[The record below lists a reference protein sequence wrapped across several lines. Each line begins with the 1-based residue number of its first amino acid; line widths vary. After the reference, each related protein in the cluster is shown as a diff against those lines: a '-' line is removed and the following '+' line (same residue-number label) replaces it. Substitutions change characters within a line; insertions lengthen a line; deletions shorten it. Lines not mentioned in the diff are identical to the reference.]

1 MKKYDEKKMLEAI
14 KPAYEWAKQNLNP
27 HQEIVITLDG
37 ALIKSDELG
46 IPSKSMEEI

>member
-1 MKKYDEKKMLEAI
+1 MGNYDLDKVIAAI
-14 KPAYEWAKQNLNP
+14 KPAYEWAKENLNP

-37 ALIKSDELG
+37 VVIKSDELG